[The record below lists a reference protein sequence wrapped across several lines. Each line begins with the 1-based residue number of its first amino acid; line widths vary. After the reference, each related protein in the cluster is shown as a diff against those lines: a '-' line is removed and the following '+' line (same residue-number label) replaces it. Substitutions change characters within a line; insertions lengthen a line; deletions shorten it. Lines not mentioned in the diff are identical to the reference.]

1 MAKGRTAR
9 VVLNRKAIDGVR
21 LALADGVFAVA
32 KTIVNEADP
41 PDATPYG
48 KGLVTN
54 GGALLY
60 VDGKKLDGMG
70 LDGRQPGKPR
80 SAKSSPGTVAI
91 AGFGFPGRFLEF
103 GTVKMAAQPFF
114 TPARDRV
121 LPRATGIIRQASA
134 YRIARLGR

>member
-9 VVLNRKAIDGVR
+9 VVLNRRAIDGVR

-32 KTIVNEADP
+32 KAIVKEANP

-48 KGLVTN
+48 DGLVTN

-60 VDGKKLDGMG
+60 VDGKKIDGMG

-80 SAKSSPGTVAI
+80 AAKSGPGTVAI
-91 AGFGFPGRFLEF
+91 AGYGFPGRFLEF

-121 LPRATGIIRQASA
+121 LPRATSIIRQASA